1 MTLKNY
7 LKKSKTILRENETLQ
22 PAMIENFFLGIWF
35 KLVNWWCF
43 IDIWEG
49 LRLVVNT
56 VMWITNEWLLL
67 LCMEIKTIEEIVLNC
82 VYC

>member
-7 LKKSKTILRENETLQ
+7 LKKSKTILRENGTLQ
-22 PAMIENFFLGIWF
+22 PAMIENFLLGIWF

-67 LCMEIKTIEEIVLNC
+67 LCMEIKTIGEIVLNC